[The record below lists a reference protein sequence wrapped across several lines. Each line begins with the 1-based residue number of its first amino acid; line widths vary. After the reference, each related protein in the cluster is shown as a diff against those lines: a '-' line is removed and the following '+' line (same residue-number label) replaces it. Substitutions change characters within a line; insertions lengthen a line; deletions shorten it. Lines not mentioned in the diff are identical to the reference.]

1 MGTSGDKIVLLDG
14 MGSGSGSAAN
24 GLLSMIPGMFTSLL
38 GGNKMDPNLVAALMN
53 GRNNQ
58 DQFGGANGWWLW
70 IIVITIPVTSGSLRN
85 VKDIMSG
92 RMRCT
97 VRDGL
102 ASVTSVT
109 STMVRNLIC
118 VEVGEVVTT
127 EEQTLMTRIISGI

>member
-1 MGTSGDKIVLLDG
+1 MRVIDLGNGQEEYDDEIYDRRGGRGRSRRSDGTYMGYDGGVYDHYGKERDG
-14 MGSGSGSAAN
+14 MMEE
-24 GLLSMIPGMFTSLL
+24 LERRERDLER
-38 GGNKMDPNLVAALMN
+38 
-53 GRNNQ
+53 RN
-58 DQFGGANGWWLW
+58 WS
-70 IIVITIPVTSGSLRN
+70 VTSGSLRN

>member
-14 MGSGSGSAAN
+14 MGSGSGSAVSVISKDAR
-24 GLLSMIPGMFTSLL
+24 
-38 GGNKMDPNLVAALMN
+38 GN
-53 GRNNQ
+53 
-58 DQFGGANGWWLW
+58 WS
-70 IIVITIPVTSGSLRN
+70 VTSGSLRN

-109 STMVRNLIC
+109 SSMVPSRIC

>member
-1 MGTSGDKIVLLDG
+1 
-14 MGSGSGSAAN
+14 
-24 GLLSMIPGMFTSLL
+24 
-38 GGNKMDPNLVAALMN
+38 
-53 GRNNQ
+53 
-58 DQFGGANGWWLW
+58 
-70 IIVITIPVTSGSLRN
+70 
-85 VKDIMSG
+85 MSG
-92 RMRCT
+92 KMRCT

>member
-14 MGSGSGSAAN
+14 MGSG
-24 GLLSMIPGMFTSLL
+24 
-38 GGNKMDPNLVAALMN
+38 
-53 GRNNQ
+53 
-58 DQFGGANGWWLW
+58 
-70 IIVITIPVTSGSLRN
+70 
-85 VKDIMSG
+85 SG

>member
-14 MGSGSGSAAN
+14 MGSGSVISKDAR
-24 GLLSMIPGMFTSLL
+24 
-38 GGNKMDPNLVAALMN
+38 GN
-53 GRNNQ
+53 
-58 DQFGGANGWWLW
+58 WS
-70 IIVITIPVTSGSLRN
+70 VTSGSLRN

>member
-14 MGSGSGSAAN
+14 MGSG
-24 GLLSMIPGMFTSLL
+24 
-38 GGNKMDPNLVAALMN
+38 
-53 GRNNQ
+53 
-58 DQFGGANGWWLW
+58 
-70 IIVITIPVTSGSLRN
+70 SGSLRN